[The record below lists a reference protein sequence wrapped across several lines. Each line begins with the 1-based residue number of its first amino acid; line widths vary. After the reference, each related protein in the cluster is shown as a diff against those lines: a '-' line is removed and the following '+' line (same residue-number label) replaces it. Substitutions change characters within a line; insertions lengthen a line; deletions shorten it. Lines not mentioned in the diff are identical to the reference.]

1 MPELEVHDK
10 LMPLTEAV
18 RKFIP
23 DGIRL
28 RGCGIGL
35 KRPMAFVYEVI
46 RQRRRDLTFLLSG
59 WTEDAD
65 LMIGAGCVEKL
76 EGSYLGLEAFG
87 LAYCYRRAMEQGI
100 PRTILIEEYSNF
112 GMTMRFM
119 AASMGLPF
127 MPIRSHLGSDLL
139 RVESFR
145 HPKAVVLEDPFG
157 SGAKVA
163 LLPACPAD
171 VALLHAQRCDEEGN
185 AQVWGQLGDD
195 LWGTLAGKRILVS
208 VEEIVPTRV
217 VRRDPNRT
225 IVPGFR
231 VDAIVPQPWGSHP
244 YQVQGYYDAD
254 APFRKEYAERSVT
267 LEGWEAWVAEWVYGV
282 EDHEAY
288 VRKLGEDRLAT
299 LRAKKLLSGRVN
311 YGY

>member
-10 LMPLTEAV
+10 LMPLREAV

-23 DGIRL
+23 DGIRVG
-28 RGCGIGL
+28 GCGIGL
-35 KRPMAFVYEVI
+35 KRSMAFVYEVI

-76 EGSYLGLEAFG
+76 EGSYLGLEGFG
-87 LAYCYRRAMEQGI
+87 LAYCYRRAMERGI

-145 HPKAVVLEDPFG
+145 HPKAVVLDDPFG

-163 LLPACPAD
+163 LLPACPAA

-195 LWGTLAGKRILVS
+195 LWGTLAAKRILVS
-208 VEEIVPTRV
+208 VEEVVPTRV
-217 VRRDPNRT
+217 VRRD
-225 IVPGFR
+225 
-231 VDAIVPQPWGSHP
+231 
-244 YQVQGYYDAD
+244 
-254 APFRKEYAERSVT
+254 RS
-267 LEGWEAWVAEWVYGV
+267 
-282 EDHEAY
+282 
-288 VRKLGEDRLAT
+288 
-299 LRAKKLLSGRVN
+299 
-311 YGY
+311 

>member
-65 LMIGAGCVEKL
+65 LLIGAGCVARL

-87 LAYCYRRAMEQGI
+87 LAYCYRRAIEKGV
-100 PRTILIEEYSNF
+100 PREIAIEEYSNF
-112 GMTMRFM
+112 SMTMRFM

-127 MPIRSHLGSDLL
+127 MPVKSMLGSDLL
-139 RVESFR
+139 NIESFL
-145 HPKAVVLEDPFG
+145 HPKAVVIDDPFG
-157 SGAKVA
+157 TKEKVA
-163 LLPACPAD
+163 LVPACHSD
-171 VALLHAQRCDEEGN
+171 VSVLHVQRCD
-185 AQVWGQLGDD
+185 
-195 LWGTLAGKRILVS
+195 AG
-208 VEEIVPTRV
+208 
-217 VRRDPNRT
+217 
-225 IVPGFR
+225 
-231 VDAIVPQPWGSHP
+231 
-244 YQVQGYYDAD
+244 
-254 APFRKEYAERSVT
+254 
-267 LEGWEAWVAEWVYGV
+267 
-282 EDHEAY
+282 
-288 VRKLGEDRLAT
+288 
-299 LRAKKLLSGRVN
+299 
-311 YGY
+311 